1 MPKHRAYFLI
11 SRIFFHT
18 IIEFVVI
25 LKSMNN
31 NIIERLWVIHYAI
44 KPGTYPSFKKLKDLC
59 FTQTG
64 SEVTDVTLRRDID
77 TLRDRYYAPLK
88 YDRGRNGYYYEN
100 DWDFPLNIISAQNVF
115 FLSAA
120 KTLLSG
126 FQGSPLYEKIA
137 DVIDFVT
144 RTHATGKSDLLKR
157 IAIPPTPV
165 FVVDDNQVW
174 NDVIKALQD
183 NSVIEFDYTGR
194 WNTEMTH
201 RRVHPY
207 QLLLNDGVCY
217 LYGFAEERQDMRT
230 FVLNRIKNL
239 KITQEHFELPEDY
252 DFASHCGGGH
262 FGLFASKDK
271 DNYVID
277 FYRDARQYI
286 KDRIWADDQK
296 IKDFDKE
303 DRTRIEFTATQY
315 GSVQNWVLSQGG
327 NAIPRE
333 PEWLVEEWQG
343 HIKQMAENAEKSTKK

>member
-1 MPKHRAYFLI
+1 M
-11 SRIFFHT
+11 
-18 IIEFVVI
+18 
-25 LKSMNN
+25 
-31 NIIERLWVIHYAI
+31 IERLWVIHYAI
-44 KPGTYPSFKKLKDLC
+44 KSGTYPSLKKLKDLC
-59 FTQTG
+59 FDQTG
-64 SEVTDVTLRRDID
+64 SRVTDLTLNRDLK
-77 TLRDRYYAPLK
+77 TLRDRYNAPLV
-88 YDRGRNGYYYEN
+88 YDRGRNGYYYEKN
-100 DWDFPLNIISAQNVF
+100 WDFPLNIISTQDVF

-137 DVIDFVT
+137 EVIDFVT

-157 IAIPPTPV
+157 IAIPTTPL
-165 FVVDDNQVW
+165 FVVNDNQVW

-217 LYGFAEERQDMRT
+217 LYGFAEERNDMRS

-239 KITQEHFELPEDY
+239 KITQEHFELPADY
-252 DFASHCGGGH
+252 DFTSYCGGGH
-262 FGLFASKDK
+262 FGLFASGESY
-271 DNYVID
+271 NYVID
-277 FYRDARQYI
+277 FYKDARLFV
-286 KDRIWADDQK
+286 KDRVWADDQK
-296 IKDFDKE
+296 ITDNDKE
-303 DRTRIEFTATQY
+303 GWTRLEFTSTQF
-315 GSVQNWVLSQGG
+315 GSIQNWVLAQGG

-343 HIKQMAENAEKSTKK
+343 QIKQMAENAGI